1 MPSIVI
7 GPIKFNSISGGA
19 INFGDSFNISPKN
32 IIKTTSGAA
41 AGGNGDFHFVFSGK
55 SLTNSVDPD
64 VLDQNVTAS
73 N

>member
-7 GPIKFNSISGGA
+7 GPIKFNNVSGGS

-32 IIKTTSGAA
+32 ISKSANGAA
-41 AGGNGDFHFVFSGK
+41 TGGNGDFHFVFSGK
-55 SLTNSVDPD
+55 SITNSVDPD
-64 VLDQNVTAS
+64 VVDQNVTAS